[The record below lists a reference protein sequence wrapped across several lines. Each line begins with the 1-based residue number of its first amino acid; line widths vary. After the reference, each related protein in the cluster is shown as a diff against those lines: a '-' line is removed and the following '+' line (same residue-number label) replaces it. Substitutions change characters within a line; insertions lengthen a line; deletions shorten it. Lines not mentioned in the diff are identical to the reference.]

1 MRTTTHARSLAHKF
15 IPALAILASI
25 VFCAPAANASL
36 ISVHVSDMYLIEALP
51 EFVPV
56 KGVSTL
62 TREEDGVDA
71 LISTSGLASMGAY
84 TLWWVVF
91 NNPGA
96 CATAFMCGADSDF
109 SDPAVDVSVLWGA
122 GFLSDMD
129 GFITFSAELGENE
142 PPGQVLLGNPNG
154 LLDSGVAEVHVVLR
168 VHTNDGV
175 PVEAGQVAEWVSS
188 YNGGCPD
195 GVGCAD
201 EQFAVHPS
209 PIPLPASVW
218 MFGTAL
224 GLLGWL
230 RRRMV

>member
-1 MRTTTHARSLAHKF
+1 MRITTHARSPTHAL
-15 IPALAILASI
+15 IPAFAIAASLLLYL
-25 VFCAPAANASL
+25 PAANADL
-36 ISVHVSDMYLIEALP
+36 ISVDVSDMYLIEALP

-62 TREEDGVDA
+62 TREEDGVDV
-71 LISTSGLASMGAY
+71 LVSTSGLASMGAY
-84 TLWWVVF
+84 TMWWVVF

-96 CATAFMCGADSDF
+96 CAAAFMCGADSDF

-142 PPGQVLLGNPNG
+142 PPGQILLGNPDG
-154 LLDSGVAEVHVVLR
+154 LLDSGVAEIHVVLR

-175 PVEAGQVAEWVSS
+175 PVEAGQVAEWVST
-188 YNGGCPD
+188 YNGGCPE
-195 GVGCAD
+195 GIGCAD

-209 PIPLPASVW
+209 PIPLPASIW
-218 MFGTAL
+218 MFGAAL
-224 GLLGWL
+224 GLLGWV
-230 RRRMV
+230 RRKAV

>member
-1 MRTTTHARSLAHKF
+1 MKTTTHARSRTRAL
-15 IPALAILASI
+15 IPAFAIAASLLLYL
-25 VFCAPAANASL
+25 PAANADL
-36 ISVHVSDMYLIEALP
+36 ISVDVSDMYLFEALP

-62 TREEDGVDA
+62 TREEDGVDV
-71 LISTSGLASMGAY
+71 LISTSGLESMGAY

-96 CATAFMCGADSDF
+96 CAAAFMCGADSDF

-129 GFITFSAELGENE
+129 GFVTFSAELGENE
-142 PPGQVLLGNPNG
+142 PPSEILLGNPDG
-154 LLDSGVAEVHVVLR
+154 LLDSGVAEIHVVLR

-188 YNGGCPD
+188 YNGGCPE
-195 GVGCAD
+195 GIGCAD
-201 EQFAVHPS
+201 VQFAVHPS
-209 PIPLPASVW
+209 PIPLPASIW
-218 MFGTAL
+218 MFGAAL
-224 GLLGWL
+224 GLLGWI
-230 RRRMV
+230 RRKAV